1 MNERASTGGA
11 SVTGSAPTRA
21 GLLVVSVVLAT
32 ASAVLAAFSDLDPLT
47 FAQLVTALGAATGL
61 ALYLIVSERRRH
73 ELVEEDLSA
82 QASFLESLVESIGAV
97 AATLAADQVLEQARR
112 EAERLFNARATMRE
126 PGQVAG
132 HSDGK
137 VMVVPLRARDQ
148 EIALLRLERE
158 RPFKRGDFVRATVL
172 ADLAARTSEN
182 ARLRAEAETRE
193 AERTRLS
200 DQLISAEQDERRRL
214 ADELHDG
221 AVQSMSGIALMLDAA
236 IDSIEQGRLDDA
248 AGVLRGALV
257 RHRDTIRS
265 LRDLSFNLEPVVLR
279 DQGFAPAVKALAEG
293 IGLAHEMQLD
303 VDVDAGEALTPQAR
317 AVLYQI
323 IREAIMQ
330 AVRRGPPTRVAV
342 RVVAA
347 GDGGFETVVSD
358 DAPGER
364 RRASFDVIAERART
378 LSGRLTVEQGAD
390 GGTTVRVVLP
400 AYVAGGEAGARDG
413 AAPTG

>member
-1 MNERASTGGA
+1 LRFAKPSST
-11 SVTGSAPTRA
+11 SSRV

-32 ASAVLAAFSDLDPLT
+32 ASAVLAAFSDLEPLT

-61 ALYLIVSERRRH
+61 ALYLIISERRRH

-97 AATLAADQVLEQARR
+97 AATLDADRVLEQARR
-112 EAERLFNARATMRE
+112 EAERLFDASATMLA
-126 PGQVAG
+126 PGEVSA
-132 HSDGK
+132 HTDGK
-137 VMVVPLRARDQ
+137 VMVVPIRARDQ
-148 EIALLRLERE
+148 EIALLRLARE

-193 AERTRLS
+193 VERARLS

-236 IDSIEQGRLDDA
+236 VDSIQQGRLDEA
-248 AGVLRGALV
+248 TGVLQAALG
-257 RHRDTIRS
+257 RHRETIRS

-279 DQGFAPAVKALAEG
+279 DQGFAPAVKALAQTL
-293 IGLAHEMQLD
+293 GLEHEVQIE
-303 VDVDAGEALTPQAR
+303 VDVDAGEALSAQAR
-317 AVLYQI
+317 AALYQI
-323 IREAIMQ
+323 IREAIVQ
-330 AVRRGPPTRVAV
+330 AIRRGPPRRIEV
-342 RVVAA
+342 RVL
-347 GDGGFETVVSD
+347 GTREGGFEAVVAD

-378 LSGRLTVEQGAD
+378 LSGRLTVEQGSD
-390 GGTTVRVVLP
+390 GGTTVRVALP
-400 AYVAGGEAGARDG
+400 AYTSSGEP
-413 AAPTG
+413 APPT